1 MKQALIE
8 CCLLLLLLLLLQ
20 LLHAVPNSSEQNPY
34 WEAGS
39 SQLLKDLPAFYAIR
53 RFDTV
58 VAETP
63 RLAVLNQMSSVR
75 VIPSYFSVRF
85 NIPFTPGFSKWSLSF
100 RVPHMNPVCISVIDR
115 CVSLS
120 EQNIRCRCKNFKQVL
135 WKILWDG
142 VTCSSSP
149 SSRHYIKAE
158 CLLPVT
164 CPSCHPGDTSPY
176 HLIMFL
182 LDQIS

>member
-8 CCLLLLLLLLLQ
+8 CCLLLLL
-20 LLHAVPNSSEQNPY
+20 HALPNPSEQNPY

-39 SQLLKDLPAFYAIR
+39 SQLVKDLPAFYAIR
-53 RFDTV
+53 RFDSV

-85 NIPFTPGFSKWSLSF
+85 NNPFTPGFSKWSRSF
-100 RVPHMNPVCISVIDR
+100 RVPHMNPVCICMIHR
-115 CVSLS
+115 CVSLW
-120 EQNIRCRCKNFKQVL
+120 EQIIGCRCKNFQQIL
-135 WKILWDG
+135 WKMLWDA
-142 VTCSSSP
+142 VICSSGP
-149 SSRHYIKAE
+149 SSRHYIKSE

-164 CPSCHPGDTSPY
+164 CPSCHPDDTSPP
-176 HLIMFL
+176 HLILFL
-182 LDQIS
+182 IDQFSY